1 MIGAGGT
8 PVLQDAGL
16 YCGVGRPARRNSR
29 SELQYHNAMEKL
41 GKHGARL
48 KDLRRRVKRRPD
60 GQVIVDGRR
69 LVADVVRWGVP
80 VFELYLAE
88 GIEPDPEI
96 AAAAGEVYTVD
107 PAVLDELAPTRHPQ
121 GVLAVVA
128 DPRRPP
134 WPAREGVALW
144 LDGVQDPGN
153 LGAIIRSSAA
163 LGARAVL
170 LSPGCADPFHPASVR
185 GSAGAVF
192 RLPVSRNVPAARV
205 AERMSEGSGEV
216 WAASPNGIPLDRWTP
231 SLPAVILIGAEGAG
245 LSPDARAVAGGEVTI
260 PLDREIESL
269 NVAVA
274 AGILLERL
282 RSG

>member
-1 MIGAGGT
+1 
-8 PVLQDAGL
+8 
-16 YCGVGRPARRNSR
+16 
-29 SELQYHNAMEKL
+29 MEKL

-48 KDLRRRVKRRPD
+48 KDLRRRVKRRPE

-88 GIEPDPEI
+88 GVDPDPEI
-96 AAAAGEVYTVD
+96 AAAAGEVYSVD
-107 PAVLDELAPTRHPQ
+107 AEVLDELAPTKHPQ

-134 WPAREGVALW
+134 WPAREGVAVW
-144 LDGVQDPGN
+144 LDTVQDPGN
-153 LGAIIRSSAA
+153 LGAIVRSAAA

-170 LSPGCADPFHPASVR
+170 LSPGCADPFHHAAVR

-192 RLPVSRNVPAARV
+192 RLSVGRDVPAARV
-205 AERMSEGSGEV
+205 AERMSEASGEV
-216 WAASPNGIPLDRWTP
+216 WAAGPSGIPLDRWAP
-231 SLPAVILIGAEGAG
+231 SRPLVLLLGAEGAG
-245 LSPDARAVAGGEVTI
+245 LSPEAQAVAMGEVTI
-260 PLDREIESL
+260 PLEREIESL

-282 RSG
+282 RAG

>member
-1 MIGAGGT
+1 
-8 PVLQDAGL
+8 
-16 YCGVGRPARRNSR
+16 
-29 SELQYHNAMEKL
+29 MEKL

-48 KDLRRRVKRRPD
+48 RDLRRRVKRRPE

-69 LVADVVRWGVP
+69 LVADVVRWDVP
-80 VFELYLAE
+80 VFELYIAD

-96 AAAAGEVYTVD
+96 VAAAGEVYIVD
-107 PAVLDELAPTRHPQ
+107 PAVLDELAPTKHPQ

-144 LDGVQDPGN
+144 LDTVQDPGN
-153 LGAIIRSSAA
+153 LGAIVRSAAA

-170 LSPGCADPFHPASVR
+170 LSPGCADPFHHASVR

-192 RLPVSRNVPAARV
+192 RLPVSRDVPAARV
-205 AERMSEGSGEV
+205 AERMSESSGEV
-216 WAASPNGIPLDRWTP
+216 WAAGPKGIPLDRWQP
-231 SLPAVILIGAEGAG
+231 SNPTVLMLGAEGAG
-245 LSPDARAVAGGEVTI
+245 LSPEAVAVAVGEVTI

-282 RSG
+282 RAG